1 MPVALGKQF
10 PAIGQLWVRVP
21 IQKNPSFLYWG
32 DVQITYHM
40 VLNEIS
46 PKVEYYHME
55 GYIMQL
61 VSIPI

>member
-32 DVQITYHM
+32 DAQIAYHM

-46 PKVEYYHME
+46 PKVDTTIWN
-55 GYIMQL
+55 GT
-61 VSIPI
+61 